1 MKKTVLVLGTLVAGL
16 AAWVYLSPRL
26 AAKHLRDAAR
36 TGDVEAL
43 NEVVDFPLVRENLKA
58 DLKASLLES
67 TSKRDSKNTFGMALA
82 AGLCGLM
89 VDGLV
94 NQFVSPSGI
103 AALVRYGSTDST
115 RAQPEPQ
122 LVTTMRYRDAST
134 FAVTVRNIERPPS
147 DTLTLVFRRSGI
159 SWRLARLEI
168 PRDK

>member
-67 TSKRDSKNTFGMALA
+67 TSARQQEHLRHGARRWPGRPDGRRAREPVRLTQRNRRACALWFNRLDTRTARA
-82 AGLCGLM
+82 ATHN
-89 VDGLV
+89 D
-94 NQFVSPSGI
+94 
-103 AALVRYGSTDST
+103 
-115 RAQPEPQ
+115 
-122 LVTTMRYRDAST
+122 DA
-134 FAVTVRNIERPPS
+134 
-147 DTLTLVFRRSGI
+147 
-159 SWRLARLEI
+159 I
-168 PRDK
+168 PRCKYLCSHGPQYRAPT